1 MRTPPLNGGV
11 FFFHKELITMLQFIF
26 LQAQQPT
33 GGNPFLSML
42 FPFLILIVFYFFL
55 IRPQIKRQKETQ
67 KFQESLREGLEV
79 VTNSGIIGKITKID
93 GPVVRL
99 MVDEKTFIRVV
110 KSAIQ
115 GEYKP

>member
-1 MRTPPLNGGV
+1 
-11 FFFHKELITMLQFIF
+11 MLQFIF
-26 LQAQQPT
+26 LQAQQP
-33 GGNPFLSML
+33 GGNSGLLGML

-67 KFQESLREGLEV
+67 KFQEGLREGLEV

-93 GPVVRL
+93 GPIVRL

-110 KSAIQ
+110 KSSIQ
-115 GEYKP
+115 GEYKPGN